1 MNRQIADAVKAGSC
15 FLGIELGSTRIKAVL
30 TDAQLIPIAQG
41 SFTWSDRLEDGIW
54 TYDLDDAMKGV
65 SAAYMGMK
73 KDLKEKCGE
82 VPKTLA
88 GVGISAMMH
97 GYIARD
103 KAGKLLVPF
112 RTWRNT
118 ITAQAAEEL
127 TRLFNFNIPQRWTI
141 AHLYQALLNNEP
153 HLDYLDN
160 VTALEG
166 YVHEML
172 TGERVLGIDEASGL
186 MPLAPNATAENAKY
200 DPDMAEKFRKLTAE
214 KGREM
219 DIYKLFPRIV
229 PCGEVAGRLT
239 EKGAAMLDPEGDLK
253 PGVPFCPPE
262 GDAGTGMV
270 ATASVRPLTGNISAG
285 TSIFSMIVLDKPLS
299 YPYPEIDVVCTPAGK
314 QVAMAH
320 CNTCTS
326 DLNAWMGMFKQLLK
340 TFGAEPDSNELYTR
354 LFKLAM
360 TGEPDCGGTLSYNFF
375 AGEPVMGLEKGC
387 PMTMRVP
394 GKELTLEN
402 FMRSLLISS
411 IAGLRFGSD
420 ILDKESVKV
429 TKLTAHGGLLTTPGV
444 VQKLLAAA
452 LKTKIA
458 VLTTAGEGG
467 PWGMAVLA
475 GYMGRKDRSKSLED
489 FVDEAVLATGE
500 AIIEE
505 PEEDI
510 ARGIDE
516 YMKQYR
522 ALLPAQI
529 AAADVLA
536 K

>member
-1 MNRQIADAVKAGSC
+1 MNRQIAEAVRAGSC
-15 FLGIELGSTRIKAVL
+15 YLGIELGSTRIKAVL
-30 TDAQLIPIAQG
+30 TDERLIPVAQG
-41 SFTWSDRLEDGIW
+41 SFTWSDKLENGIW
-54 TYDLDDAMKGV
+54 TYDLGDAMRGV
-65 SAAYMGMK
+65 AAAYTDMK
-73 KDLKEKCGE
+73 KDLKEKCGI
-82 VPKTLA
+82 VPEKLA
-88 GVGISAMMH
+88 GAGISAMMH

-127 TRLFNFNIPQRWTI
+127 TRLFDFNIPQRWTI

-186 MPLAPNATAENAKY
+186 MPLAPNATPKTAKY
-200 DPDMAEKFRKLTAE
+200 DPDMAEKFRKLTAS

-219 DIYKLFPRIV
+219 DIYKLFPKIV

-239 EKGAAMLDPEGDLK
+239 EKGAKLLDPEGDLK
-253 PGVPFCPPE
+253 PGIPFCPPE

-326 DLNAWMGMFKQLLK
+326 DINAWMGMFKELLK
-340 TFGAEPDSNELYTR
+340 TFGADVDAGDLYTT
-354 LFKLAM
+354 LFKKAM
-360 TGEPDCGGTLSYNFF
+360 TGDADCGGTLSYNFF

-394 GKELTLEN
+394 GRELKLEN
-402 FMRSLLISS
+402 FVRSLLISS

-420 ILDKESVKV
+420 ILDKEGVKV

-458 VLTTAGEGG
+458 VLKTAGEGG
-467 PWGMAVLA
+467 PWGMAILA
-475 GYMGRKDRSKSLED
+475 GYMGRKDKEKSLED

-505 PEEDI
+505 PEDDI
-510 ARGIDE
+510 VRGIDA
-516 YMKQYR
+516 YMTSYR
-522 ALLPAQI
+522 ALLPSQI

-536 K
+536 